1 MSRASLVPIVSLVFV
16 GVLAWPSR
24 AGSQTPPSPKTSAP
38 VRARPAPAGAE
49 QARAR
54 FQLSLME
61 GVLEKAVEQAAREV
75 ARQMQPV
82 SPDLFMWGSMA
93 HARGFRL
100 QGYGVFFDVEV
111 PTLRRSVAWS
121 FQIIG
126 PPDAALQ
133 ELRDH
138 VRTISDPKTKEQLDQ
153 ALRRLELQLPASE
166 QSSGQ
171 PGVSKAAAAPP
182 VDPNEVYTGEVTG
195 RLVDAM
201 LDFSGLQV
209 DKDEWLTVAAR
220 DSEGPTR
227 LTPDEPYE
235 IVTVFL
241 QIKGSDLLAFRE
253 GKLTREEARKRV
265 EVKEF

>member
-1 MSRASLVPIVSLVFV
+1 VSRASLVPIVSLVFV
-16 GVLAWPSR
+16 GSLAWPSR
-24 AGSQTPPSPKTSAP
+24 AGSQTLPSPQPPAP

-93 HARGFRL
+93 RARGFRL
-100 QGYGVFFDVEV
+100 HGYGVFFDVEV

-166 QSSGQ
+166 QGGQ
-171 PGVSKAAAAPP
+171 PGVAKTATPP
-182 VDPNEVYTGEVTG
+182 VDPNEVYTGEVTS
-195 RLVDAM
+195 RLLDAM

-209 DKDEWLTVAAR
+209 AKDEWLTVAAR

-253 GKLTREEARKRV
+253 GRLTREEARKRV
-265 EVKEF
+265 DVKEF

>member
-1 MSRASLVPIVSLVFV
+1 VSRASLVPIVSLVFA
-16 GVLAWPSR
+16 GSLAWPSR
-24 AGSQTPPSPKTSAP
+24 ALSQTPPPQQPPTP

-49 QARAR
+49 QTRAR

-93 HARGFRL
+93 RARGFRL
-100 QGYGVFFDVEV
+100 HGYGVFFDVEV

-166 QSSGQ
+166 QGTQ
-171 PGVSKAAAAPP
+171 AGVSKAAAAPP
-182 VDPNEVYTGEVTG
+182 VDPNEVYTGEVTS
-195 RLVDAM
+195 RLLDAM
-201 LDFSGLQV
+201 LDFSGFQV
-209 DKDEWLTVAAR
+209 AKDEWLTVAAR
-220 DSEGPTR
+220 DSEGPNR

>member
-1 MSRASLVPIVSLVFV
+1 VSRASLVPIVSLALV
-16 GVLAWPSR
+16 GALAWPSR
-24 AGSQTPPSPKTSAP
+24 AGSQTPPSPQAPTP
-38 VRARPAPAGAE
+38 VRARPAPLGAE
-49 QARAR
+49 QARTR

-93 HARGFRL
+93 RARGFRL

-126 PPDAALQ
+126 PPGAALQ

-138 VRTISDPKTKEQLDQ
+138 VRTISDPKTKEHLDQ
-153 ALRRLELQLPASE
+153 ALKRLELQLPAAE
-166 QSSGQ
+166 QGQ
-171 PGVSKAAAAPP
+171 PGVSKAAAAPAA
-182 VDPNEVYTGEVTG
+182 DPNEVYTSEVTG
-195 RLVDAM
+195 RLIDAM
-201 LDFSGLQV
+201 LDFGGLQV
-209 DKDEWLTVAAR
+209 GKDEWLTVAAR
-220 DSEGPTR
+220 DSEGPPR
-227 LTPDEPYE
+227 LTPDEPFD

-253 GKLTREEARKRV
+253 GKLAREEARKRV
-265 EVKEF
+265 DVKEF

>member
-1 MSRASLVPIVSLVFV
+1 MSRGSLVPIVSLVFA
-16 GVLAWPSR
+16 GLLAWPSQ
-24 AGSQTPPSPKTSAP
+24 AGSQTPPSPQLPTP
-38 VRARPAPAGAE
+38 VRARPAPLGAE

-93 HARGFRL
+93 RARGFRL

-126 PPDAALQ
+126 PPGAALQ

-153 ALRRLELQLPASE
+153 ALRRLELQLPAAE
-166 QSSGQ
+166 QSGQ
-171 PGVSKAAAAPP
+171 PGVSKTAAVPP

-195 RLVDAM
+195 QLVDAM

-209 DKDEWLTVAAR
+209 AKDEWLTVAAR

-253 GKLTREEARKRV
+253 GRLSREEARKRV

>member
-1 MSRASLVPIVSLVFV
+1 MRRASLVPIVSLVFA
-16 GVLAWPSR
+16 GSLAWPSR
-24 AGSQTPPSPKTSAP
+24 AGSQTLPSQQPPMP
-38 VRARPAPAGAE
+38 VRARPSPVGAE

-93 HARGFRL
+93 RARGFRL
-100 QGYGVFFDVEV
+100 LGYGVFFDVEV

-133 ELRDH
+133 ELREH

-166 QSSGQ
+166 QSGQ

-209 DKDEWLTVAAR
+209 AKDEWLTVAAR
-220 DSEGPTR
+220 DSEGPNR

-241 QIKGSDLLAFRE
+241 QIRGSDLLAFRE
-253 GKLTREEARKRV
+253 GKMTREEARKRV